1 MDALEDVS
9 IRLAERVAPDEVELA
24 PSIAEAA
31 AQGGKEW
38 DNLIK
43 PFGGAMHGGI
53 LPGAEG
59 VGDIHALMD
68 VVRTCSN
75 ILSSFCQIGSASLS
89 IIVSFLALRD
99 RAQRARDVQKLASN
113 ERELLERSINAIMVE
128 LEKRGVVQQRA
139 AELADH
145 TLITLGEK
153 PDVGRDFV
161 ERISSG
167 K

>member
-59 VGDIHALMD
+59 VETSMPLWTWYAL
-68 VVRTCSN
+68 
-75 ILSSFCQIGSASLS
+75 
-89 IIVSFLALRD
+89 
-99 RAQRARDVQKLASN
+99 AQ
-113 ERELLERSINAIMVE
+113 
-128 LEKRGVVQQRA
+128 
-139 AELADH
+139 
-145 TLITLGEK
+145 
-153 PDVGRDFV
+153 
-161 ERISSG
+161 ISSQASVR
-167 K
+167 